1 MKLKDA
7 KSVHRGPA
15 NATESASWGASPFQA
30 RPPTQTIRGRSAA
43 RYSKCESRGEIALRE
58 RLDRARVEGDL
69 SATADAAELAGYITT
84 ILTHV
89 G

>member
-1 MKLKDA
+1 
-7 KSVHRGPA
+7 
-15 NATESASWGASPFQA
+15 
-30 RPPTQTIRGRSAA
+30 
-43 RYSKCESRGEIALRE
+43 
-58 RLDRARVEGDL
+58 VEGDL

>member
-1 MKLKDA
+1 VGCLAVSSTPSHADD
-7 KSVHRGPA
+7 
-15 NATESASWGASPFQA
+15 SWPIGCPLLEVRIA
-30 RPPTQTIRGRSAA
+30 
-43 RYSKCESRGEIALRE
+43 GEIALRE

>member
-1 MKLKDA
+1 VRIA
-7 KSVHRGPA
+7 
-15 NATESASWGASPFQA
+15 
-30 RPPTQTIRGRSAA
+30 
-43 RYSKCESRGEIALRE
+43 GEIALRE

>member
-1 MKLKDA
+1 VGCLAVSSTPSHADD
-7 KSVHRGPA
+7 
-15 NATESASWGASPFQA
+15 SWPIGC
-30 RPPTQTIRGRSAA
+30 